1 MYPTFTGSAK
11 SRRQVNLSGRNNNP
25 FATYGSSNPS
35 ATAQPASSAVAH
47 AQQERILRE
56 NERRRPPAAARIQR
70 TWRGHKSRCSSNRI
84 WRQYWDEQ
92 EAWGTAGVQQGPY
105 ATEAEALQQLRLLAQ
120 FASSKLAQDTRRICH
135 FAHRCLSTASSNLIH
150 PTDAWIYPSSR
161 LAKAVFRTSR
171 AASLESLPSKAV
183 AELVDLLALLASISA
198 PFLATY
204 SEDYYQTINLAVKR
218 CPAVEPFKRAVT
230 ALLDHAGQ
238 PTNAAYLG
246 FGSVYLT
253 QAVLPGFDQDLDDLV
268 GTIDCAPLVGAVDYW
283 VAAQTNQQL
292 LKFNDSEDRLL
303 WLLSRLIFIHQ
314 STKRKHDTTEVR
326 DSNYVNVISRLISV
340 LSREIGQRLD
350 TIDRR
355 LSSGS
360 EAITGG
366 PRPSTSR
373 RLPDFVQKQLLSLI
387 NQASISSLL
396 AKLQAENTSSDSAN
410 EAHKASAEASA
421 LASYVLTLLRV
432 FPQRKGDIQMWLYR
446 GSVNRT
452 LPATKYFY
460 QAANSTSVFRSI
472 QDAPANAIRFLASER
487 PGLPGGLDKNGSAA
501 RDRDW
506 TEEDWRIILLFLELC
521 TFTFQVMDDEEFL
534 SGSSKPLSHAS
545 WTRQSALPLS
555 DIENLTTFLKNLAFA
570 MYYYA
575 TDIAGKP
582 ANVNRQSL
590 AAYFGKDELRQTL
603 FNEAE
608 ERLEEQDVGGVNG
621 MTVDYVKGLVVGVL
635 RMIYQRESVFC
646 KTPSMTR

>member
-11 SRRQVNLSGRNNNP
+11 ARRQVNRSGRNNNP
-25 FATYGSSNPS
+25 FATYGSSKPA
-35 ATAQPASSAVAH
+35 ATAQPAASAVAH
-47 AQQERILRE
+47 AQQERVLRE
-56 NERRRPPAAARIQR
+56 NERRRLPAAARIQR
-70 TWRGHKSRCSSNRI
+70 TWRGHNSRCSSNRI

-92 EAWGTAGVQQGPY
+92 EAWGTAGVLQGPY

-120 FASSKLAQDTRRICH
+120 FASSKLEQDTRRICH
-135 FAHRCLSTASSNLIH
+135 FAHRFLSTASSNLIH
-150 PTDAWIYPSSR
+150 STDAWIYPSSR

-171 AASLESLPSKAV
+171 AATFESLPSEVV
-183 AELVDLLALLASISA
+183 ADLVDLLALLASISA

-218 CPAVEPFKRAVT
+218 CPALEPFKRAVT

-238 PTNAAYLG
+238 ATNAAYLG

-268 GTIDCAPLVGAVDYW
+268 GTVDYVPLVGAVEHW
-283 VAAQTNQQL
+283 VAAKTSQQL

-314 STKRKHDTTEVR
+314 NTKRKHDTTEVR

-366 PRPSTSR
+366 PRPSTSKKI
-373 RLPDFVQKQLLSLI
+373 PDFVQKQLLSLI

-396 AKLQAENTSSDSAN
+396 AKLQPGNTISDSAN
-410 EAHKASAEASA
+410 EAHKASGEASA

-432 FPQRKGDIQMWLYR
+432 FPQRKGDIQMWLCR

-460 QAANSTSVFRSI
+460 HAANSTSVFRSI

-487 PGLPGGLDKNGSAA
+487 PGLSAGLDKSGSAA
-501 RDRDW
+501 RDRDS

-521 TFTFQVMDDEEFL
+521 TLTFQVMDDEEFL
-534 SGSSKPLSHAS
+534 SGSSKPILHAS

-555 DIENLTTFLKNLAFA
+555 DIENLTNFLKNLAFA

-590 AAYFGKDELRQTL
+590 AAYFGKDEMRQTL
-603 FNEAE
+603 INEAE

-646 KTPSMTR
+646 EPFL

>member
-1 MYPTFTGSAK
+1 MYPSFTGSAK

-25 FATYGSSNPS
+25 FATYGSSKPGP
-35 ATAQPASSAVAH
+35 TAQPASSAVAH
-47 AQQERILRE
+47 AQQERLLRE

-70 TWRGHKSRCSSNRI
+70 TWRGHRSRCSSNKI
-84 WRQYWDEQ
+84 WRQYWDEL
-92 EAWGTAGVQQGPY
+92 EAWGTAGLQQGPY
-105 ATEAEALQQLRLLAQ
+105 ANEAETLQQLRLLAQ
-120 FASSKLAQDTRRICH
+120 FASSKLEQDTRRICH
-135 FAHRCLSTASSNLIH
+135 FAHRYLSTASSSLIH

-161 LAKAVFRTSR
+161 LAKAVFRAST
-171 AASLESLPSKAV
+171 AASFESLSSKAV

-204 SEDYYQTINLAVKR
+204 SEDYYQTISLAVKR
-218 CPAVEPFKRAVT
+218 CQAVEPFQKAVT

-238 PTNAAYLG
+238 ATDAAYLG

-253 QAVLPGFDQDLDDLV
+253 QAVLPGFEQNLGDLV
-268 GTIDCAPLVGAVDYW
+268 GTIDYALLVGVVNHW

-292 LKFNDSEDRLL
+292 LKFNDAQDRLL
-303 WLLSRLIFIHQ
+303 WLLSRLIYIHQ
-314 STKRKHDTTEVR
+314 NSKRKHEVR
-326 DSNYVNVISRLISV
+326 DSNYVSVISRLISV

-350 TIDRR
+350 TTGHR

-360 EAITGG
+360 EAINGG
-366 PRPSTSR
+366 PKPSTSKK
-373 RLPDFVQKQLLSLI
+373 LPSFVQTQLLSLI

-396 AKLQAENTSSDSAN
+396 AKLQAETTTSNQIN
-410 EAHKASAEASA
+410 EAHETSAGASA
-421 LASYVLTLLRV
+421 LASYILTLLKV

-460 QAANSTSVFRSI
+460 QAASSTSVFRSI
-472 QDAPANAIRFLASER
+472 KDAPANAIQFLASDR
-487 PGLPGGLDKNGSAA
+487 TGPPSGSDKHGSAA
-501 RDRDW
+501 RGRDW
-506 TEEDWRIILLFLELC
+506 TEEDWRVILLFLELC

-534 SGSSKPLSHAS
+534 SGSSKPLPHAS
-545 WTRQSALPLS
+545 WTRQSALPLL

-582 ANVNRQSL
+582 ANVGRQSL

-603 FNEAE
+603 INEAE
-608 ERLEEQDVGGVNG
+608 ERLEEQDIGGVNG

-635 RMIYQRESVFC
+635 RMVYQRE
-646 KTPSMTR
+646 